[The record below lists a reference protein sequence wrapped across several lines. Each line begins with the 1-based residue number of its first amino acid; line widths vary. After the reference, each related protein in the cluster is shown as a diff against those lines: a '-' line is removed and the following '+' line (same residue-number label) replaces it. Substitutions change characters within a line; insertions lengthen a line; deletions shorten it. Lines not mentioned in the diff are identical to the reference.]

1 MNITN
6 SIQGQ
11 RIYPQQIQ
19 NDIFAT
25 NVLVNCDPRLK
36 GPPPTKNEL
45 ILNTKASVFGN
56 PLNQENEA
64 GKLAVEEEICDLT
77 VNGNLE
83 VKGKLKLN
91 GSIVNICNI
100 SCPEDFTVSAGR
112 DVKLTAA
119 RGGSIQCTTGPL
131 SLEALSGVTASC
143 TVSVIGHLNAKDTS
157 TPAYKPTLITSGWSG
172 LAPTLVGASVD
183 TAGKINIPNGTAV
196 AGDTLTLIFGTPFT
210 QAPVVQISLDGPVN
224 SGTGQA
230 LPVISIQQVTPAA
243 IVLRLDVAA
252 TGIRNDNIH
261 YTVIGLD

>member
-1 MNITN
+1 MSLELYSLIPGQQVKRDRDLSNVT
-6 SIQGQ
+6 IQ
-11 RIYPQQIQ
+11 
-19 NDIFAT
+19 
-25 NVLVNCDPRLK
+25 CDPLAVYPDNRTAA
-36 GPPPTKNEL
+36 GV
-45 ILNTKASVFGN
+45 AAAGN
-56 PLNQENEA
+56 RFKPGEA

>member
-25 NVLVNCDPRLK
+25 NLLVNCDPRLK

-56 PLNQENEA
+56 PLNQESQA
-64 GKLAVEEEICDLT
+64 GKLAVGEEICDLT
-77 VNGNLE
+77 INGNLE

-100 SCPEDFTVSAGR
+100 SCPEDFIVSAGR

-119 RGGSIQCTTGPL
+119 VGGSIQCTTGAL

-157 TPAYKPTLITSGWSG
+157 TSAYKPTLITSSWTG
-172 LAPTLVGASVD
+172 LVSLLGASTD
-183 TAGKINIPNGTAV
+183 TAGKIQLDNNAAV
-196 AGDTLTLIFGTPFT
+196 AGNELILIFGTPYA
-210 QAPVVQISLDGPVN
+210 QAPVVQISIQGPVN
-224 SGTGQA
+224 SGAGQA
-230 LPVISIQQVTPAA
+230 LPIISIASISNNSFT
-243 IVLRLDVAA
+243 LRLDVAA
-252 TGIRNDNIH
+252 TGIRNDIIQ